1 MGRAVGALRA
11 IQIPISCVR
20 QHNSPIHCKALNV
33 GRSWS
38 KKSRK
43 RASAI
48 IELTIRIVIKIHFLL
63 FVSSVNI
70 VMDIGDGSV
79 RLTLED
85 VRELI
90 TKDEPDVEI
99 INLDEEPGSGRGDN
113 YTSMLYRV
121 QAKGRKKLKND
132 EWIKYE
138 CAIIYKILPES
149 KKHRE
154 AFKSE
159 LLFRNEVAFYKYVW
173 PVLDR
178 LQSNDRRVFGGVPKI
193 YAARADL
200 IAMED
205 LRERGFKMADRRK
218 GLEVENLKLVLKALA
233 GFHALSLTLKDSR

>member
-1 MGRAVGALRA
+1 MDGGA
-11 IQIPISCVR
+11 
-20 QHNSPIHCKALNV
+20 
-33 GRSWS
+33 
-38 KKSRK
+38 
-43 RASAI
+43 
-48 IELTIRIVIKIHFLL
+48 
-63 FVSSVNI
+63 
-70 VMDIGDGSV
+70 
-79 RLTLED
+79 RLTLND

-99 INLDEEPGSGRGDN
+99 ITLDEEPGSGRGDN

-121 QAKGRKKLKND
+121 QAKGRKQLKDN
-132 EWIKYE
+132 EWIDYE

-149 KKHRE
+149 KKRRE

-173 PVLDR
+173 PALNG
-178 LQSNDRRVFGGVPKI
+178 LQSNRGRVFGGVPKI

-205 LRERGFKMADRRK
+205 LRQRGYEMADRRK

-233 GFHALSLTLKDSR
+233 GFHALSLTLKESR